1 MKIKSW
7 RYVELNTSIATGYKY
22 TNFKCD
28 LIESKSLI
36 CNKNCQIKF
45 DEKLKERLFK
55 TQNFLTMITIDF
67 VYYYE
72 NVFILTDIWMIGKN

>member
-1 MKIKSW
+1 MKIKSL
-7 RYVELNTSIATGYKY
+7 RYVELNTSIATVYKY

-45 DEKLKERLFK
+45 DEKL

-67 VYYYE
+67 VYCYE